1 MNGWYVLNPR
11 YAGLPHGMCFR
22 SVSAT
27 VRDSENRR
35 ALLAG
40 LNQRADQVDQ
50 VVNRGGIWMDRRE
63 WVLAADTPDTYVR
76 GEEKG
81 RWPGPPFDDL
91 PLVTGTR
98 PTCLVSSRPCRP
110 HQRIVVVHTSKKL
123 GSFPSSQVRAA
134 SLHCATWLK
143 EPSWHVVV
151 DGADRSGSFVA
162 ARARARAFWCAPED
176 WTSSLAAA
184 LWGQFPQ

>member
-1 MNGWYVLNPR
+1 
-11 YAGLPHGMCFR
+11 
-22 SVSAT
+22 
-27 VRDSENRR
+27 
-35 ALLAG
+35 
-40 LNQRADQVDQ
+40 
-50 VVNRGGIWMDRRE
+50 
-63 WVLAADTPDTYVR
+63 VLAADTPDTYVR

-151 DGADRSGSFVA
+151 DGAERSIRRRSRSRSRSRFLM
-162 ARARARAFWCAPED
+162 RAGGLDVIVSSSSMGAISPVIAHEVPEHMHLD
-176 WTSSLAAA
+176 N
-184 LWGQFPQ
+184 